1 MQSATAT
8 DVQVQPEK
16 IGFLLLPRFSMLS
29 LFSALEPLRVA
40 NRFGGELFS
49 WHFFSVDGQAVTSS
63 SGIPVAAESSIEQV
77 DSFTTMFVCSSF
89 EPEENLS
96 KALLNWLRKL
106 DRQGTVLGGI
116 ETGCYALAHA
126 GLLAEHRVSLHWEA
140 RPAFE
145 ESFPKLLT
153 SEQLYQCDAARLT
166 CAGGISAMDMML
178 NFIQQRHGDEL
189 TGQVCEAFLHDGM
202 RQSSQ
207 LQRMQT
213 VERLGIRH
221 ADVAEVIELMEQNLE
236 EPLTASELAQFS
248 GMQLRQLERLFK
260 KHCHDTPTR
269 FYLRLRLERA
279 RQLLKHT
286 QMTVVD
292 VAVACGFRS
301 PEYFSRRYRAVF
313 GLAPRE
319 DRKLAPELSRMAL
332 NQNAVDDPA
341 ITVPL

>member
-1 MQSATAT
+1 MTAEA
-8 DVQVQPEK
+8 VPEK
-16 IGFLLLPRFSMLS
+16 IGFLLQPRFSMLS

-49 WHFFSVDGQAVTSS
+49 WHFFSQNGESVTSS
-63 SGIPVAAESSIEQV
+63 SGIPVAVENSIEQV
-77 DSFTTMFVCSSF
+77 NEFPTMFVCASF
-89 EPEENLS
+89 EPEAGLD
-96 KALLNWLRKL
+96 KALLNWLRRL

-126 GLLAEHRVSLHWEA
+126 GLLDEHRVALHWEA

-145 ESFPKLLT
+145 ESFPRLKT
-153 SEQLYQCDAARLT
+153 SEQLYQADDKRLT

-178 NFIQQRHGDEL
+178 HLIQNRHGDAL
-189 TGQVCEAFLHDGM
+189 TGQVCDAFMHDGM
-202 RQSSQ
+202 RQPGQ

-213 VERLGIRH
+213 VERFGVRH

-236 EPLTASELAQFS
+236 EPLTASELASFS
-248 GMQLRQLERLFK
+248 GVQLRQLERLFR

-279 RQLLKHT
+279 RQLLKQT

-319 DRKLAPELSRMAL
+319 DRKMAPELSRMAL
-332 NQNAVDDPA
+332 GQDMSAGLESSSPQH
-341 ITVPL
+341 PL